1 MNTSVLSSFIF
12 KRIIQ
17 SPIMMKYVIFLFFFY
32 SIKIFS
38 QNYTSYFTGNPT
50 DLLTNPK
57 GGICLMGGASEDD
70 NAMKWFLEGANGGDV
85 LVLRATGADGYND
98 YLFSSLGINVN
109 SVETIVCN
117 NANASSDSY
126 VISKINQA
134 EAIWFAGGNQWTYI
148 SYWRNSPVS
157 QAINQAI
164 QERNIVIGGTSA
176 GMAIQGKYYFSA
188 ENGTVTSN
196 TATANPFASSVTVDS
211 TSFIQHEILQNVITD
226 THFDNPD
233 RKGRLV
239 SFLSRIYLDYG
250 VSGYAIACDE
260 YTAVCIDT
268 TGHARV
274 FGGYPNYDDN
284 AYFVQ
289 VNCELTNQ
297 APEVCSPGNALT
309 WNHNGQA
316 IKAIQIKGDAAGSNT
331 FDLNLWE
338 TTSTGIWYNWS
349 VLNGVFQESIGIDPN
364 CLGLG
369 LTEESNLNIEVDCY
383 PNPVVSILSIKGPP
397 ANFKGKIVISN
408 LIGQV
413 ILEKNYQSTVNVESL
428 INGAY
433 ILTISDGFSQISE
446 RFFKEN

>member
-1 MNTSVLSSFIF
+1 MKKHI
-12 KRIIQ
+12 
-17 SPIMMKYVIFLFFFY
+17 PILVCFY
-32 SIKIFS
+32 SFLTLS
-38 QNYTSYFTGNPT
+38 QNYTSYFTGNST
-50 DLLTNPK
+50 DLVTNPQ

-70 NAMKWFLEGANGGDV
+70 NAMKWFLEQANGGDV

-98 YLFSSLGINVN
+98 YLFSGLGINVN

-117 NANASSDSY
+117 NTNASSDEY
-126 VISKINQA
+126 VINKINQA

-164 QERNIVIGGTSA
+164 HNRNVVVGGTSA

-196 TATANPFASSVTVDS
+196 TATSNPYANTVTVDS
-211 TSFIQHEILQNVITD
+211 TSFLQNEILQNVITD

-233 RKGRLV
+233 RKGRLA
-239 SFLSRIYLDYG
+239 SFLARMYIDYG

-260 YTAVCIDT
+260 YTAVCIDSA
-268 TGHARV
+268 GQGRV
-274 FGGYPNYDDN
+274 FGGFPSYDDN

-289 VNCELTNQ
+289 VNCEIATP

-316 IKAIQIKGDAAGSNT
+316 VKAFKIKGTATGSNI

-338 TTSTGIWYNWS
+338 SSSAGTWYNWS
-349 VLNGVFQESIGIDPN
+349 VVNGVFQELVGAEPN
-364 CLGLG
+364 CQELGVNHQM
-369 LTEESNLNIEVDCY
+369 EESKVRIY
-383 PNPVVSILSIKGPP
+383 PNPATDEFTISVGTEFIGKTYNIIDQFGRIVKTGRIDSEQYQISIDGI
-397 ANFKGKIVISN
+397 
-408 LIGQV
+408 
-413 ILEKNYQSTVNVESL
+413 ER
-428 INGAY
+428 GAY
-433 ILTISDGFSQISE
+433 KFNIDNQW
-446 RFFKEN
+446 FKKVIIN

>member
-1 MNTSVLSSFIF
+1 
-12 KRIIQ
+12 
-17 SPIMMKYVIFLFFFY
+17 MKNLVSLFLFFVSAFT
-32 SIKIFS
+32 FS
-38 QNYTSYFTGNPT
+38 QNYTSYFTGNST
-50 DLLTNPK
+50 DLVTNPQ

-70 NAMKWFLEGANGGDV
+70 NAMKWFLERATGGDV
-85 LVLRATGADGYND
+85 LVIRATGSDGYNS
-98 YLFSSLGINVN
+98 YLFSGLGINVN

-117 NANASSDSY
+117 NTNSGSDPY
-126 VISKINQA
+126 IVNKISQA

-196 TATANPFASSVTVDS
+196 TAISNPFASSVTIDS
-211 TSFIQHEILQNVITD
+211 IAFIQNNILHNVITD

-239 SFLSRIYLDYG
+239 SFLSRIYTNYG

-260 YTAVCIDT
+260 YTAVCIDSA
-268 TGHARV
+268 GQARI
-274 FGGYPNYDDN
+274 FGGYPSYDDN

-289 VNCELTNQ
+289 VNCEIANP
-297 APEVCSPGNALT
+297 APETCSPGNALT
-309 WNHNGQA
+309 WDLNGQA
-316 IKAIQIKGDAAGSNT
+316 IKAFQIKGDAVGSKT
-331 FDLNLWE
+331 FDLNLWQ

-349 VLNGVFQESIGIDPN
+349 VLNGVFLESTGIEPN
-364 CLGLG
+364 CSGLG
-369 LTEESNLNIEVDCY
+369 LTDESNLNFEVDCY

-397 ANFKGKIVISN
+397 ANFKGRIIISN

-428 INGAY
+428 VNGAY
-433 ILTISDGFSQISE
+433 ILTLSDGFSQLSE